1 VFEGLLSHFTP
12 IVLKLV
18 HKIDE
23 VKTEILQKTLVIS
36 LAKFMCINPKICEDN
51 LESLLKIAAKHENF
65 SIRSNA
71 VVGLGDLVMRHPNI
85 LERYSSSL
93 FDLLADPVLIV
104 RKKALLIISHLVLN
118 DMLKMKGLMANILKC
133 FLDKDLRGV
142 VTVFIEELNQKSP
155 NDIFNMIPDSL
166 SNLLKM
172 KLSLNEFK
180 SIADMIFS
188 YINKERQGE
197 GLFDRISTKFK
208 DSNKEECLQL
218 GYCLTRLPV
227 NEKALRKLMDNV
239 SWWQSKILEDNTLQS
254 FFSEIAIKCKK
265 TWRTENK
272 TIIDEFEAA
281 VRGEGEVVKKRKGR
295 C

>member
-1 VFEGLLSHFTP
+1 
-12 IVLKLV
+12 
-18 HKIDE
+18 
-23 VKTEILQKTLVIS
+23 
-36 LAKFMCINPKICEDN
+36 MCINPKICEDN